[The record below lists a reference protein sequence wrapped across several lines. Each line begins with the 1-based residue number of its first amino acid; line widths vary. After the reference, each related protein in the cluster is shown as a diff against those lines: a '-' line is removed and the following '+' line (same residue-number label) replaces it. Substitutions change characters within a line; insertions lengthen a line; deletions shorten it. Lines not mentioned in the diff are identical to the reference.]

1 MQITVKETEML
12 KAFVNE
18 AQLQTGATTAE
29 EVLED
34 NMSFMNAVDLLQEV
48 GGSLQSVGG
57 VMASLAA
64 KGFIVDTGEHEGR
77 ELHRLVGDVR
87 WHQVP
92 LQPGGLI
99 LPIPPTGLPPSRGAG
114 HRR

>member
-64 KGFIVDTGEHEGR
+64 KGFIVDTGES
-77 ELHRLVGDVR
+77 
-87 WHQVP
+87 
-92 LQPGGLI
+92 
-99 LPIPPTGLPPSRGAG
+99 TRGASCTDWSATSDG
-114 HRR
+114 IRFHFSPED